1 MYNMQMLLHR
11 LQIYTDFF
19 WVLLFPE
26 LEEYLELLLLVT
38 VLSNDIYYKKV
49 LIENLIGNFAQLK
62 KDRDKKNK
70 EKEKEK

>member
-1 MYNMQMLLHR
+1 MRLKNILNYSYLL
-11 LQIYTDFF
+11 
-19 WVLLFPE
+19 
-26 LEEYLELLLLVT
+26 T